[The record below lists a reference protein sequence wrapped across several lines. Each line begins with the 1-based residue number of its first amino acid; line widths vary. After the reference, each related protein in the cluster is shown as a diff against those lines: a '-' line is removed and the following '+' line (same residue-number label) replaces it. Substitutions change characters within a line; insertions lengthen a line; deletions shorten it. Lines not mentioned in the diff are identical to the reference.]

1 MHEAAIAA
9 SILEIAGRQA
19 NGDHQIRK
27 VKIRLGEF
35 TGAVRE
41 SVEFAFDIIKKGTP
55 AENAVLDI
63 EMSPLIACC
72 FDCDWSGTPVE
83 EFSFSCPHCGM
94 PVQVL
99 SGQEMDVEYIE
110 VFVPEPALASCES

>member
-9 SILEIAGRQA
+9 SILEIAGRHT
-19 NGDHQIRK
+19 NGDRQIRR

-41 SVEFAFDIIKKGTP
+41 SVEFAFDVIKKGTP
-55 AENAVLDI
+55 AENAALEI
-63 EMSPLIACC
+63 EISPLVACC

-83 EFSFSCPHCGM
+83 EFSFACPHCGM

-99 SGQEMDVEYIE
+99 SGQEMDVEYVD
-110 VFVPEPALASCES
+110 VFEPEPAMSCE